1 MANSSVSQVVAE
13 ILNILI
19 TIVTTAILI
28 RALLS
33 FIVPI
38 MGAQPHPILVSV
50 QDAMILI
57 TEPILAPIRRVLP
70 TVGVFDLSP
79 MVAIIILVVIQRVIV
94 ARL

>member
-1 MANSSVSQVVAE
+1 MIAE

-19 TIVTTAILI
+19 TLITTAILI

-33 FIVPI
+33 FIVPM
-38 MGAQPHPILVSV
+38 MGNQPHPLLVNF
-50 QDAMILI
+50 QDVMIQL
-57 TEPILAPIRRVLP
+57 TEPLLAPIRRVLP

>member
-1 MANSSVSQVVAE
+1 MIAE

-19 TIVTTAILI
+19 TLVTMAILI

-33 FIVPI
+33 FIVPV
-38 MGAQPHPILVSV
+38 MGAQPHPILVSI
-50 QDAMILI
+50 QDVMIQL
-57 TEPILAPIRRVLP
+57 TEPILAPLRRVLP
-70 TVGVFDLSP
+70 SVGVFDLSP

>member
-1 MANSSVSQVVAE
+1 MIAE

-19 TIVTTAILI
+19 TLVTTAILI

-33 FIVPI
+33 FIVPV
-38 MGAQPHPILVSV
+38 MGAQPHPILVSI
-50 QDAMILI
+50 QDVMIQL
-57 TEPILAPIRRVLP
+57 TEPILAPLRRVLP
-70 TVGVFDLSP
+70 SVGVFDLSP

>member
-1 MANSSVSQVVAE
+1 MIAE

-19 TIVTTAILI
+19 TLVTTAILI

-33 FIVPI
+33 FIVPV
-38 MGAQPHPILVSV
+38 MGAQPHPILVSIQDVMV
-50 QDAMILI
+50 QL

-70 TVGVFDLSP
+70 SVGVFDLSP

>member
-1 MANSSVSQVVAE
+1 MVAE

-19 TIVTTAILI
+19 TLITTAILI

-33 FIVPI
+33 FIVPV
-38 MGAQPHPILVSV
+38 MGNQPHPILVSF
-50 QDAMILI
+50 QDVMIQL
-57 TEPILAPIRRVLP
+57 TEPILAPLRRVLP
-70 TVGVFDLSP
+70 TVGAFDLSP

>member
-1 MANSSVSQVVAE
+1 MVA
-13 ILNILI
+13 IF
-19 TIVTTAILI
+19 I

-33 FIVPI
+33 FIVPV

-70 TVGVFDLSP
+70 TVGSIDLSP
-79 MVAIIILVVIQRVIV
+79 MVAIIILIVIQKVV
-94 ARL
+94 QGAL